1 MDDMTMPFEQWSS
14 LISGQK
20 KSFFSAEEIRIGLH
34 GTKRN
39 QTDTQ
44 SIGLLFSP
52 VLSNVEVAP
61 PPPKPLPV
69 VASCSCLWP
78 APPQFPIPH
87 HRRHSIWRRDTTS
100 QVPFRSLSRRAASHS
115 SSVTHPSCP
124 RPVTHWTGV
133 GLVPTLTW
141 RRHTSTFLVGKHPS
155 SIERAVRWFS
165 LLVWRLCPWCGSEQ
179 SNLGIH

>member
-1 MDDMTMPFEQWSS
+1 MPFEQWSS

-69 VASCSCLWP
+69 VASCSSVSGRRRRSFLSLTIG
-78 APPQFPIPH
+78 AIP
-87 HRRHSIWRRDTTS
+87 SGDGT
-100 QVPFRSLSRRAASHS
+100 RRARYLSEASP
-115 SSVTHPSCP
+115 VEQPLI
-124 RPVTHWTGV
+124 RPQLLTPPARVLSLTGLAW
-133 GLVPTLTW
+133 G
-141 RRHTSTFLVGKHPS
+141 
-155 SIERAVRWFS
+155 
-165 LLVWRLCPWCGSEQ
+165 
-179 SNLGIH
+179 